1 MNPTN
6 TEKELKLIQ
15 RLLWWSSGATSSV
28 LKDCPIEHRKYA
40 AIGAAMLS
48 IPLIASLGAGFAL
61 YQSYEDQAL
70 AIAGGLGWGILI
82 FIVDRLI
89 QISIRKDANDKKAF
103 WMALPRLVMIVVLS
117 FLMTDPILHK
127 LFEADINAEMSRQA
141 QLAGANAQSVAETR
155 YGREVAEIEQRNTSL
170 NESLNKL
177 KQERDH
183 KFDEWMAE
191 GAGTGGTG
199 VPGKGIFYA
208 EKEHAYE
215 KADEEYKT
223 LKKQLEPQIELNNT
237 RVREL
242 RQRQDQEVS
251 LVTSDQQKARGLL
264 ARNSALF
271 SIIKRDRGAAVIAIL
286 LMLAFMLLESTPLTI
301 KLVSRRGT
309 YDERLDRVEKEQFFL
324 EEQLLEQNKETI
336 RRQKDETLHFDTVI
350 NNAVKQRL
358 NQVANAVITN
368 QRERLSDEHQETLN
382 RFTEELNKRIR
393 QNLPTQT
400 EQPQTTQ
407 AAQHPRADAPASLL
421 VHLPEPQGGTFYLNI
436 NQVES
441 EVTGQDLLYALRG
454 IDKTL
459 LPRSAGRLPL
469 SFYRVVNDAGVEVEP
484 DKFLFAQLQG
494 GRSVNLVL
502 RAQNVSDAT
511 Q

>member
-6 TEKELKLIQ
+6 TAKEPNAIQ

-28 LKDCPIEHRKYA
+28 LKDCPTEHRKYS

-48 IPLIASLGAGFAL
+48 IPVIASLGAGFAL
-61 YQSYEDQAL
+61 YQSYENQAL

-82 FIVDRLI
+82 YIVDRLI
-89 QISIRKDANDKKAF
+89 QITIRKDANGRKAF
-103 WMALPRLVMIVVLS
+103 WMGLPRLVMIVVLS

-127 LFEADINAEMSRQA
+127 LFEADINAEMSRKA

-155 YGREVAEIEQRNTSL
+155 YGREIAEIEQRNSSL

-177 KQERDH
+177 KQERDR

-191 GAGTGGTG
+191 GAGTSGTG

-208 EKEHAYE
+208 EKERAYE
-215 KADEEYKT
+215 KADEEYKS
-223 LKKQLEPQIELNNT
+223 LKTQLEPQIELNIT
-237 RVREL
+237 QIREL

-271 SIIKRDRGAAVIAIL
+271 SVIKRDRGAAVIAIL
-286 LMLAFMLLESTPLTI
+286 LMLAFILLESTPLTI
-301 KLVSRRGT
+301 KLISQRGT
-309 YDERLDRVEKEQFFL
+309 YDERFDRVEKEQFFL
-324 EEQLLEQNKETI
+324 EEQLLDQNKETI
-336 RRQKDETLHFDTVI
+336 RFQKELALHFGTTI
-350 NNAVKQRL
+350 NDAVKQRL
-358 NQVANAVITN
+358 SQVANAVNKN
-368 QRERLSDEHQETLN
+368 QQESLSNEHQETLN
-382 RFTEELNKRIR
+382 RFIEELNKRIR

-400 EQPQTTQ
+400 EQPQTTHAPQ
-407 AAQHPRADAPASLL
+407 PPRTDSPASLL
-421 VHLPEPQGGTFYLNI
+421 VHLPEPEGGTFCLNI
-436 NQVES
+436 NRVES
-441 EVTGQDLLYALRG
+441 EVTGQDLFYALRG
-454 IDKTL
+454 IDKSL
-459 LPRSAGRLPL
+459 LPRGAEQPPL
-469 SFYRVVNDAGVEVEP
+469 SFYRVVNGAGVEVEA
-484 DKFLFAQLQG
+484 DKSLFAQLQG

-502 RAQNVSDAT
+502 PAQDVSDAT